1 MAFAVLIFSDGFDL
15 DIQNILYFRIE
26 FSLYIFLIFFRYA
39 IGHAER
45 SGSSKNIGWLAHLAN
60 ATDSLYFANNTG
72 GPSIKSR
79 YITSMYFTFTTLT
92 SVGFGN
98 VAPNTSNEKIYAII
112 VMMIG
117 CKQNLHYIKEFCRAM
132 FCLLAVLIY
141 IVYWSVRRPFWVAKS
156 QKCKKILSNYH
167 IQLKNC
173 YWELQASSLILFF
186 VFIFNPV

>member
-117 CKQNLHYIKEFCRAM
+117 CKK
-132 FCLLAVLIY
+132 
-141 IVYWSVRRPFWVAKS
+141 
-156 QKCKKILSNYH
+156 KCI
-167 IQLKNC
+167 ILKN
-173 YWELQASSLILFF
+173 F
-186 VFIFNPV
+186 VEQRFAFYLYSFTLCTGL

>member
-26 FSLYIFLIFFRYA
+26 FSLHLLIFFRYA

-45 SGSSKNIGWLAHLAN
+45 SGESRNIGWLAHLAN
-60 ATDSLYFANNTG
+60 ATDKNYLSNGTG

-117 CKQNLHYIKEFCRAM
+117 CKKNLHYIKEFCM
-132 FCLLAVLIY
+132 
-141 IVYWSVRRPFWVAKS
+141 
-156 QKCKKILSNYH
+156 
-167 IQLKNC
+167 
-173 YWELQASSLILFF
+173 
-186 VFIFNPV
+186 

>member
-1 MAFAVLIFSDGFDL
+1 MNKGLQKNNWIKKCLSKK
-15 DIQNILYFRIE
+15 Y
-26 FSLYIFLIFFRYA
+26 FLIFFRYA

-117 CKQNLHYIKEFCRAM
+117 CKK
-132 FCLLAVLIY
+132 
-141 IVYWSVRRPFWVAKS
+141 
-156 QKCKKILSNYH
+156 KCI
-167 IQLKNC
+167 ILKN
-173 YWELQASSLILFF
+173 F
-186 VFIFNPV
+186 VEQRFAFYLYSFALCTGL

>member
-1 MAFAVLIFSDGFDL
+1 MLSSLAFFSRESLHNMYISISKTFCIYVLNFHYIYFS
-15 DIQNILYFRIE
+15 
-26 FSLYIFLIFFRYA
+26 IFFRYA

-45 SGSSKNIGWLAHLAN
+45 SGASKNIGWLAHLAN
-60 ATDSLYFANNTG
+60 ATDTFYFANNTG

-117 CKQNLHYIKEFCRAM
+117 CKKNCI
-132 FCLLAVLIY
+132 I
-141 IVYWSVRRPFWVAKS
+141 
-156 QKCKKILSNYH
+156 
-167 IQLKNC
+167 LKN
-173 YWELQASSLILFF
+173 F
-186 VFIFNPV
+186 VEQCFAF